1 MLDMSLINLNIVFK
15 DDVCIIEVNM
25 MVTVILDVYVGLLDE
40 SNSSKLY
47 VNWCLSFLRWIVMWN
62 IKIVKDGK

>member
-1 MLDMSLINLNIVFK
+1 MLDTSLINLNIVFK

-47 VNWCLSFLRWIVMWN
+47 VN
-62 IKIVKDGK
+62 